1 MSNAEAVALE
11 ASSARV
17 GGAGMYSPSSI
28 SCESLDLE
36 SNEGDCVR
44 ENLVSLVLD
53 LGEAEAA
60 LLPSLCRLVGG
71 ELVTVETAA
80 LVRVIGGSP

>member
-44 ENLVSLVLD
+44 ENLVS
-53 LGEAEAA
+53 
-60 LLPSLCRLVGG
+60 
-71 ELVTVETAA
+71 
-80 LVRVIGGSP
+80 